1 MSALTD
7 GAEDSGARGDELE
20 ALAAIFGADFEL
32 LPFEMG
38 AVARVA
44 IALESETAKAALEAR
59 LPRGYP
65 SQVKPEFAVKAL
77 AGVSEALRRQ
87 LTETAA
93 AAAAR
98 APAGAPCVFEVV
110 EAVRARLEAAPAAA
124 AAAAPVS
131 QNDASFTFHPA
142 CPQYGQRPVR
152 FDSASADE
160 KYAVPIVEGEPV
172 VDRKSTFKAYLAT
185 NVDSDEK
192 VQWARRNILGR
203 KNVAKATH
211 NMLAY
216 RFVDGDGIS
225 HADNDDDGEDGAGAK
240 MAYVLSVLNADN
252 CLVIVA
258 RWYGGIKLGPDRFK
272 HIAKCTQRILEA
284 NGVGRRNN

>member
-98 APAGAPCVFEVV
+98 TPAGAPCVFEVV
-110 EAVRARLEAAPAAA
+110 EAVRARLEAAPAT
-124 AAAAPVS
+124 AAAAPAS

-160 KYAVPIVEGEPV
+160 KY
-172 VDRKSTFKAYLAT
+172 
-185 NVDSDEK
+185 
-192 VQWARRNILGR
+192 
-203 KNVAKATH
+203 
-211 NMLAY
+211 
-216 RFVDGDGIS
+216 
-225 HADNDDDGEDGAGAK
+225 
-240 MAYVLSVLNADN
+240 LSL
-252 CLVIVA
+252 I
-258 RWYGGIKLGPDRFK
+258 
-272 HIAKCTQRILEA
+272 HI
-284 NGVGRRNN
+284 

>member
-1 MSALTD
+1 MRT
-7 GAEDSGARGDELE
+7 
-20 ALAAIFGADFEL
+20 
-32 LPFEMG
+32 
-38 AVARVA
+38 
-44 IALESETAKAALEAR
+44 T
-59 LPRGYP
+59 
-65 SQVKPEFAVKAL
+65 
-77 AGVSEALRRQ
+77 
-87 LTETAA
+87 
-93 AAAAR
+93 
-98 APAGAPCVFEVV
+98 
-110 EAVRARLEAAPAAA
+110 
-124 AAAAPVS
+124 
-131 QNDASFTFHPA
+131 SFTFHPA

-185 NVDSDEK
+185 GVDSDEK

-216 RFVDGDGIS
+216 RYLDENGIS

-272 HIAKCTQRILEA
+272 CFALCPNCEHVFYVA
-284 NGVGRRNN
+284 NGDLTDANRKSAMPQLTAERKRHGGEFNRRHHRHGQLRRAG

>member
-93 AAAAR
+93 AAAA
-98 APAGAPCVFEVV
+98 
-110 EAVRARLEAAPAAA
+110 
-124 AAAAPVS
+124 PVS

-185 NVDSDEK
+185 GVDSDEK

-216 RFVDGDGIS
+216 RFVDADGIS

>member
-110 EAVRARLEAAPAAA
+110 EAVRARLEACLLYTSPS
-124 AAAAPVS
+124 P
-131 QNDASFTFHPA
+131 
-142 CPQYGQRPVR
+142 R
-152 FDSASADE
+152 DS
-160 KYAVPIVEGEPV
+160 
-172 VDRKSTFKAYLAT
+172 
-185 NVDSDEK
+185 
-192 VQWARRNILGR
+192 
-203 KNVAKATH
+203 
-211 NMLAY
+211 
-216 RFVDGDGIS
+216 
-225 HADNDDDGEDGAGAK
+225 
-240 MAYVLSVLNADN
+240 
-252 CLVIVA
+252 
-258 RWYGGIKLGPDRFK
+258 
-272 HIAKCTQRILEA
+272 
-284 NGVGRRNN
+284 

>member
-1 MSALTD
+1 M
-7 GAEDSGARGDELE
+7 
-20 ALAAIFGADFEL
+20 
-32 LPFEMG
+32 
-38 AVARVA
+38 
-44 IALESETAKAALEAR
+44 
-59 LPRGYP
+59 
-65 SQVKPEFAVKAL
+65 
-77 AGVSEALRRQ
+77 
-87 LTETAA
+87 
-93 AAAAR
+93 
-98 APAGAPCVFEVV
+98 VV
-110 EAVRARLEAAPAAA
+110 EAVGARLEAAPAAA
-124 AAAAPVS
+124 AAAAPPS

-185 NVDSDEK
+185 GVDSDEK

-216 RFVDGDGIS
+216 RYLDADGIS